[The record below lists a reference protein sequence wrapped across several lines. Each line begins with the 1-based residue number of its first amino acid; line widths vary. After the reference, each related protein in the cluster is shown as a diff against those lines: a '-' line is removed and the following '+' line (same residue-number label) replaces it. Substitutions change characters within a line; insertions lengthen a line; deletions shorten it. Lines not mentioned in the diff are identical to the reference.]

1 MTNPGLI
8 ELMAQD
14 RMTELRTAAA
24 NRALRGSVPTEI
36 AARLTS
42 SRASRHVRLANPQR
56 AIGWFLVSVGLR
68 LAMPRTPTGSAR

>member
-1 MTNPGLI
+1 MTNPALI

-14 RMTELRTAAA
+14 RATELRTAAV
-24 NRALRGSVPTEI
+24 NRSRRSAAPTGI
-36 AARLTS
+36 TARPTPSRS
-42 SRASRHVRLANPQR
+42 SRPVRLANPQR

>member
-1 MTNPGLI
+1 MNPGLV

-14 RMTELRTAAA
+14 RTTELRTAAA
-24 NRALRGSVPTEI
+24 NRSLRCSAPTEI
-36 AARLTS
+36 AARATS
-42 SRASRHVRLANPQR
+42 SRSNRHVRLGNPQR